1 MKTKQSIKRLPPFT
15 LTAIVTAA
23 VLYLTLVPKPLPDN
37 DIEWFEGA
45 DKVVHAIMMLG
56 ITGSLGLDYMR
67 RYGKRELHAPALLII
82 VFVLATGVFGGLIEV
97 IQGWMDLGRGE
108 DIQDFIADCVGALAG
123 GFLSLVLWQPVHRWF
138 LGKHK

>member
-1 MKTKQSIKRLPPFT
+1 
-15 LTAIVTAA
+15 
-23 VLYLTLVPKPLPDN
+23 
-37 DIEWFEGA
+37 
-45 DKVVHAIMMLG
+45 MMLG

-67 RYGKRELHAPALLII
+67 RYGKRELQAPALLII

-138 LGKHK
+138 WGKHK

>member
-1 MKTKQSIKRLPPFT
+1 MKTKQLIKRLPPFT

-67 RYGKRELHAPALLII
+67 PIRPSGSYKPPH
-82 VFVLATGVFGGLIEV
+82 
-97 IQGWMDLGRGE
+97 
-108 DIQDFIADCVGALAG
+108 C
-123 GFLSLVLWQPVHRWF
+123 
-138 LGKHK
+138 

>member
-1 MKTKQSIKRLPPFT
+1 MKTKQLIKRLPPFT

-67 RYGKRELHAPALLII
+67 RYGQAG
-82 VFVLATGVFGGLIEV
+82 ATSP
-97 IQGWMDLGRGE
+97 R
-108 DIQDFIADCVGALAG
+108 IADNRICTCHRSIWWTDRGDSRMDGPRQRRGYTGFYRRLRGCIG
-123 GFLSLVLWQPVHRWF
+123 GRIPQSCTVAACSPVV
-138 LGKHK
+138 LGKA

>member
-1 MKTKQSIKRLPPFT
+1 MKTKQLIKRLPPLT

-67 RYGKRELHAPALLII
+67 RYGKRELQAPALLII

-138 LGKHK
+138 WGKHK